1 MHGMAAA
8 QDVNHCPV
16 YSMPA
21 ACAQSHAFAMNAP
34 QMNNPTRKQETPNTR
49 KSEDIAGVSSEGVR
63 WAEGGRASGR
73 IPAPGDGGRLSLLP
87 VGSAR
92 HEDGTRQAS
101 TSPGF

>member
-34 QMNNPTRKQETPNTR
+34 QMNNPTRKQGTPNTR
-49 KSEDIAGVSSEGVR
+49 KSEALALIFRFRD
-63 WAEGGRASGR
+63 
-73 IPAPGDGGRLSLLP
+73 L
-87 VGSAR
+87 
-92 HEDGTRQAS
+92 
-101 TSPGF
+101 